1 MTSTMRPQTPIK
13 LSPRNPGDVY
23 PHDLQLYQNVTFG
36 EVTLNELEEICETR
50 LKVLC
55 LVERIHLQKL
65 TMSVSQR
72 KAALVEKLRKEG
84 MDKFATLVDSP
95 GCRSHTDMD
104 ICARRNDHISHLIL
118 RSVVA
123 FNALKKHWF
132 FKQEARLFK
141 WRFSSLDNEGFRRFI
156 CFQISQSEKEDIRE
170 YLRMSSSHV
179 SDIDNTQFYRIP
191 FSHVASLIKKRK
203 VFIMQG
209 EAFITEQEMAF
220 VFVSHFRRILI
231 SGFEIA
237 REARANLYNDERFTG
252 IFANLENFIHT
263 ESTILVQEQEI
274 LQYVSLN
281 QLDTLAET
289 SYPLCMRVLHRA
301 LKKDHHLTHG
311 GRIQYGLFLK
321 GIGISFSDSMTFWK
335 DEFLKIMD
343 EAAFN
348 KNKHGYNIR
357 FNYGLE
363 GSRRDYQPYTCQK
376 IMESTIG
383 PRDNHGCPFKH
394 MLHDILEDEL
404 TDCGFN
410 ALERSTIMEL
420 SKNGKYSAAC
430 NKCYEIKHDCFND
443 TLFKHPNIYF
453 NESMKHRISDHYHGE
468 IYFVIFCVS
477 NNLLFYIKFKVTL
490 KLNI

>member
-23 PHDLQLYQNVTFG
+23 PHDLQLYQNVPFG

-50 LKVLC
+50 LKVLS
-55 LVERIHLQKL
+55 LVERIHLKKL

-72 KAALVEKLRKEG
+72 KAALVEKLREEG

-123 FNALKKHWF
+123 FNRFKKHWF
-132 FKQEARLFK
+132 LKQEARLFK
-141 WRFSSLDNEGFRRFI
+141 WRFSSLDNEGVRQFMCVNNFV
-156 CFQISQSEKEDIRE
+156 FTPISQSEKEDIRE
-170 YLRMSSSHV
+170 YLRISSPHV

-237 REARANLYNDERFTG
+237 REARANLYNDERFTR
-252 IFANLENFIHT
+252 IFANLENVIHT
-263 ESTILVQEQEI
+263 ESTILVQEPEI

-281 QLDTLAET
+281 KLDMLAET
-289 SYPLCMRVLHRA
+289 SYPLCMRVLHRV
-301 LKKDHHLTHG
+301 LKKTHHLTHG

-335 DEFLKIMD
+335 
-343 EAAFN
+343 
-348 KNKHGYNIR
+348 
-357 FNYGLE
+357 

-376 IMESTIG
+376 IMESGVG

-410 ALERSTIMEL
+410 ALERSKIVEL
-420 SKNGKYSAAC
+420 SKDGQYSAAC
-430 NKCYEIKHDCFND
+430 NKCYEIKHDCLND

-453 NESMKHRISDHYHGE
+453 NESVKHRISDHYGE